1 MPCYNCG
8 AVDSF
13 QQEGGEHMEHI
24 ITFLISVMAGVISY
38 LHLQMA
44 EQRQIDSTAE
54 KV

>member
-24 ITFLISVMAGVISY
+24 ITFLISVVAGVISY
-38 LHLQMA
+38 YICKWL
-44 EQRQIDSTAE
+44 STAE